1 MHLFSGNSLCVYR
14 VPGEKYPRLLTE
26 DVGAVRL
33 IFDLKELNGQRGFV
47 IAPFRIDKS
56 CPIVLIQSDRTGQPL
71 PREIVAEEEQ
81 DLQSY
86 PEESFHTLCT
96 GKYATCFH
104 TFIEAL
110 RDATFDKLVLSRSL
124 TIGKNP
130 EFSPS
135 AVFRAACQRYIHS
148 YIYLCYTPQTGVW
161 LGSTPE
167 IILSAKKMNG
177 TQLPWQELNLCR
189 MVNFRKYGM
198 TKTVR
203 SRIMWRPIS
212 VRQLLSLG
220 IRSTE
225 SGPYRPYAGALFTS

>member
-1 MHLFSGNSLCVYR
+1 MIDEKSNLTTIDALILRKQPFAVYR

-33 IFDLKELNGQRGFV
+33 IYDLKELNGQRGFV
-47 IAPFRIDKS
+47 IAPFRVDKS
-56 CPIVLIQSDRTGQPL
+56 CPIVLIQSDRTGRPL
-71 PREIVAEEEQ
+71 PMEIVADEEQ
-81 DLQSY
+81 VLQSY

-124 TIGKNP
+124 TIRKNP

-167 IILSAKKMNG
+167 IILSGEK
-177 TQLPWQELNLCR
+177 
-189 MVNFRKYGM
+189 
-198 TKTVR
+198 
-203 SRIMWRPIS
+203 
-212 VRQLLSLG
+212 
-220 IRSTE
+220 
-225 SGPYRPYAGALFTS
+225 

>member
-1 MHLFSGNSLCVYR
+1 M
-14 VPGEKYPRLLTE
+14 TE

-47 IAPFRIDKS
+47 IAPFRVDKS

-71 PREIVAEEEQ
+71 PMEIVAEEEQ
-81 DLQSY
+81 GLQSY

-130 EFSPS
+130 EFSLQLFFVQLVNVIFIPIS
-135 AVFRAACQRYIHS
+135 ICVILLRRACGWEVLPKLYCR
-148 YIYLCYTPQTGVW
+148 
-161 LGSTPE
+161 
-167 IILSAKKMNG
+167 AKKMNG

-189 MVNFRKYGM
+189 M
-198 TKTVR
+198 
-203 SRIMWRPIS
+203 
-212 VRQLLSLG
+212 
-220 IRSTE
+220 
-225 SGPYRPYAGALFTS
+225 

>member
-1 MHLFSGNSLCVYR
+1 MTTIDALIQRKQPFAVYR

-47 IAPFRIDKS
+47 IAPFRVDKS

-71 PREIVAEEEQ
+71 PMEIVAEEEQ
-81 DLQSY
+81 GLQSY

-135 AVFRAACQRYIHS
+135 AVFVQLVNVIFIPISICVILLRRACGWEVLPKLYCR
-148 YIYLCYTPQTGVW
+148 
-161 LGSTPE
+161 
-167 IILSAKKMNG
+167 AKK
-177 TQLPWQELNLCR
+177 
-189 MVNFRKYGM
+189 
-198 TKTVR
+198 
-203 SRIMWRPIS
+203 
-212 VRQLLSLG
+212 
-220 IRSTE
+220 
-225 SGPYRPYAGALFTS
+225 

>member
-1 MHLFSGNSLCVYR
+1 MHFIQRKQPFAVYR

-47 IAPFRIDKS
+47 IAPFRVDKS

-71 PREIVAEEEQ
+71 PMEIVAEEEQ
-81 DLQSY
+81 GLQSY

-130 EFSPS
+130 EFPLQLFFVQLVNVIFIPISIC
-135 AVFRAACQRYIHS
+135 VILLRRACGWEVLPKLYCR
-148 YIYLCYTPQTGVW
+148 
-161 LGSTPE
+161 
-167 IILSAKKMNG
+167 AKKMNG

-212 VRQLLSLG
+212 VGSFFRWAFAPQRADL
-220 IRSTE
+220 IRLM
-225 SGPYRPYAGALFTS
+225 PVPCHI

>member
-1 MHLFSGNSLCVYR
+1 MIDEKSNLTTIDALIQRKQPFAVYR

-71 PREIVAEEEQ
+71 PMEIVAEEEQ
-81 DLQSY
+81 DLQSIRRN
-86 PEESFHTLCT
+86 L
-96 GKYATCFH
+96 
-104 TFIEAL
+104 FIPFVLGSMRPVFIHLLKPL

-167 IILSAKKMNG
+167 IILSGEKNEWNTVA
-177 TQLPWQELNLCR
+177 LQELNLCR
-189 MVNFRKYGM
+189 MVNFRK
-198 TKTVR
+198 
-203 SRIMWRPIS
+203 
-212 VRQLLSLG
+212 
-220 IRSTE
+220 
-225 SGPYRPYAGALFTS
+225 